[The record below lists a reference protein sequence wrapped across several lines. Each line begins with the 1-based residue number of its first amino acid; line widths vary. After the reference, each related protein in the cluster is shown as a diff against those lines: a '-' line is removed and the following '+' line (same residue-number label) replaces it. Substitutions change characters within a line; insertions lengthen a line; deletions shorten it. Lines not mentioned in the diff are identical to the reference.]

1 MAWVEF
7 YRIRQQPSDVRVE
20 DEARV
25 DPAHALQVEPQPA
38 ITSSCGGDI
47 ATLAESKEPPTS
59 KETTMSNEQELING
73 RTEQCEREENYP
85 ALAKIIGV
93 DAKAAAR
100 LDEMSADEV
109 EEFIEELEDCEDTL
123 SEIERAK
130 AKLLRLAN
138 QKRKLKLADE
148 APRCEHIKTNGQRC
162 GSPAIK
168 GTQLCYFHG
177 ETRKQRESEAAAKV
191 ADLPVLEDMHSIQLA
206 VMRVCGLLAS
216 KAIEEK
222 TARVL
227 FDGLRLAQKTLTE
240 TTL

>member
-7 YRIRQQPSDVRVE
+7 YRISQQPGDVRVE

-59 KETTMSNEQELING
+59 KETPMSNEQELING

-148 APRCEHIKTNGQRC
+148 APRCEHIKTNGQRWARRQSRALNSATSTVRPGNNVSLKLQPRWQTC
-162 GSPAIK
+162 RYWKTCIASNSP
-168 GTQLCYFHG
+168 
-177 ETRKQRESEAAAKV
+177 
-191 ADLPVLEDMHSIQLA
+191 
-206 VMRVCGLLAS
+206 
-216 KAIEEK
+216 
-222 TARVL
+222 
-227 FDGLRLAQKTLTE
+227 
-240 TTL
+240 